1 MQAAN
6 EAIDELKDQLRAAQ
20 TSAARDR
27 AKKSAAGRRR
37 KFDTAKERAWRKDWL
52 DWDADKGRW
61 RLSAAEVAENH
72 GVSVRTLYNRLGNR
86 EQPKGEV

>member
-37 KFDTAKERAWRKDWL
+37 LVNRAKEA
-52 DWDADKGRW
+52 
-61 RLSAAEVAENH
+61 AAEVLKAPEGGADEAEAAA
-72 GVSVRTLYNRLGNR
+72 S
-86 EQPKGEV
+86 